1 MTNYYSI
8 LGLTKDAS
16 DSEIK
21 AAFRKLAKIY
31 HPDKNPNDPNAK
43 AVFENILKAYHVL
56 LNPYSRKKHD
66 YELINKITQPVK
78 KSSVKTNKQKDYS
91 FTEDEFNRRQFY
103 KNYYDTRKNKVEPSR
118 QAKIYS
124 DYKYILFATPVAVGL
139 LMLVISLFDV
149 QPKAATAANQPL
161 SDSAIHKFVSH
172 QPENG
177 YKPFNG
183 FYGEIQTFNTN
194 HILRIK
200 NLSGYDAVIVVFNQS
215 DSSYLQHTYLRNDF
229 YAEFNKLPA
238 LGLYWKCWVGK
249 NWNDDKSYV
258 NHQILGGFDSTV
270 QYQNWIPKPILFNT
284 NSTQEIIL
292 NRIASSDME
301 NKHCI
306 SNELDFF
313 TK

>member
-66 YELINKITQPVK
+66 YDLTNKINYTVK
-78 KSSVKTNKQKDYS
+78 KQSVSSSKQKDYS
-91 FTEDEFNRRQFY
+91 FTEEEFKRRQFY
-103 KNYYDTRKNKVEPSR
+103 KNYYDTRKNKEQQPAQV
-118 QAKIYS
+118 KIYS

-139 LMLVISLFDV
+139 LMLIISLFDF
-149 QPKAATAANQPL
+149 QPKLTSHL
-161 SDSAIHKFVSH
+161 SQTLTDSTIHKSVSY

-177 YKPFNG
+177 YKPFDS
-183 FYGEIQTFNTN
+183 FYGELQTFNTN

-200 NLSGYDAVIVVFNQS
+200 NLSGYDAIIVVFSQK
-215 DSSYLQHTYLRNDF
+215 DSSYLQHTYLRNNF
-229 YAEFNKLPA
+229 YAEINKLPA

-249 NWNDDKSYV
+249 NWNDDKSYE

-270 QYQNWIPKPILFNT
+270 QYQNWISKPILFDN

-292 NRIASSDME
+292 NRIVDSDME

>member
-31 HPDKNPNDPNAK
+31 HPDKNPNDPNSK
-43 AVFENILKAYHVL
+43 AVFENILKAYHIL

-66 YELINKITQPVK
+66 YDLTNKINYTVKKQPV
-78 KSSVKTNKQKDYS
+78 SSSKQKDYS
-91 FTEDEFNRRQFY
+91 FTEEEFKRRQFY
-103 KNYYDTRKNKVEPSR
+103 KNYYDTRKNKEQQPAQV
-118 QAKIYS
+118 KIYS

-149 QPKAATAANQPL
+149 QPKAATVANQPL
-161 SDSAIHKFVSH
+161 SDSAIHKVVSH

-200 NLSGYDAVIVVFNQS
+200 NLSGYDAIIVVFSQR
-215 DSSYLQHTYLRNDF
+215 DSSYLQHTYLRDNF
-229 YAEFNKLPA
+229 YAEINKLPA
-238 LGLYWKCWVGK
+238 SGLYWKCWLGK
-249 NWNDDKSYV
+249 HWNGQKTYL
-258 NHQILGGFDSTV
+258 NKEIFGGFDSTV
-270 QYQNWIPKPILFNT
+270 QYQNWISIPVLFNNSSTHEITLKHIANSDSKNT
-284 NSTQEIIL
+284 N
-292 NRIASSDME
+292 
-301 NKHCI
+301 CI
-306 SNELDFF
+306 CDELDFF